1 MTISFV
7 CRASKAR
14 KDGLSPIELSVIVNG
29 NRSILALD
37 RKCTPSQF
45 NPKTQKVRGDKE
57 INEYL
62 DVVRKKC
69 FNLEMEILK
78 RGDELTITRFVE
90 VFKNGF
96 QENTTL
102 LQLFDRH
109 NKDEYNMM
117 VNGLVVE
124 KTWKRYVNTRERVYA
139 YLRTLGKNDIQLKDV
154 TNAFCEG
161 FHSYCLSKL
170 KVGTANKNMKQLKKI
185 LCIAV
190 DEGYIRVNPFKVKL
204 QNEKLDYQ
212 PLNSEE
218 INKIISKK
226 IDNERLDRVRDLFIF
241 QCHTGL
247 AYCDMASFTKD
258 DIKDGMIVKKRKK
271 TEVKSVIPILDVTKR
286 ILEKYDY
293 QLPVLSN
300 QKYNSYLT
308 EIQDICKIDKK
319 ITSHL
324 ARHTM
329 ATILLN
335 KGINPDVIA
344 KILGH
349 SSSRVTLKVYAQMLD
364 TTVQDNADKIAK
376 ALAI

>member
-1 MTISFV
+1 
-7 CRASKAR
+7 
-14 KDGLSPIELSVIVNG
+14 
-29 NRSILALD
+29 
-37 RKCTPSQF
+37 
-45 NPKTQKVRGDKE
+45 
-57 INEYL
+57 
-62 DVVRKKC
+62 
-69 FNLEMEILK
+69 
-78 RGDELTITRFVE
+78 
-90 VFKNGF
+90 
-96 QENTTL
+96 
-102 LQLFDRH
+102 
-109 NKDEYNMM
+109 MM